1 MELTEVG
8 SPQLQ
13 TIADWLDKQVATTRE
28 MVEVAGKQNLSNE
41 QRLAAF
47 QFWAGKRSVV
57 NWIRDEIKVRESR

>member
-47 QFWAGKRSVV
+47 QFWAGKRKIID
-57 NWIRDEIKVRESR
+57 WIRDEIKVRESR